1 MQRSGIKCPWA
12 KIVIDKQLSEKYD
25 YDLLFI
31 LGGDSALNES
41 EDEELMHWIKETS
54 ANAERV
60 MAVCTGT
67 ILLGMT
73 GVLDGRK
80 ATTNKLDFTETV
92 HLAPHIE

>member
-1 MQRSGIKCPWA
+1 
-12 KIVIDKQLSEKYD
+12 
-25 YDLLFI
+25 
-31 LGGDSALNES
+31 
-41 EDEELMHWIKETS
+41 
-54 ANAERV
+54 
-60 MAVCTGT
+60 MAVCAGT